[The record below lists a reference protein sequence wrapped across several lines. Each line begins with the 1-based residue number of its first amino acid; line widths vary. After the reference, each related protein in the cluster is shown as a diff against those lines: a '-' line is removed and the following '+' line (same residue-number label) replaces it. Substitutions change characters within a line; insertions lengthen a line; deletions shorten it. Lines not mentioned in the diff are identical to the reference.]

1 MAQLPL
7 NIIANTRCQW
17 KILPHD
23 YPKWRLVYYYFRK
36 WFKEGRIEH
45 LLNKLVRKVR
55 KKRNKSESPSVG
67 VLDTQSVKWGNR
79 KSDNGFDANKKV
91 KGIKRYVAVDRN
103 GFIIA
108 RTVCSAS
115 IHYSHQA
122 HLLCNAAYREWERLE
137 KVLVDRG
144 PGGLLKILKKIL
156 QLALRFPILQTV
168 IRDSCRNLSDGWSKE
183 LSHGLTGSVAFHA
196 IMKNQPRWL

>member
-36 WFKEGRIEH
+36 WFKEGRTEH

-115 IHYSHQA
+115 IHDSHQA

-137 KVLVDRG
+137 KGLVDRG
-144 PGGLLKILKKIL
+144 PGGIAKDIEED
-156 QLALRFPILQTV
+156 F
-168 IRDSCRNLSDGWSKE
+168 
-183 LSHGLTGSVAFHA
+183 A
-196 IMKNQPRWL
+196 ISLEVSNTPNG